1 MILCFC
7 YDCCMYKSNLNDHN
21 KHIFDL
27 VRALELPFGHY
38 AITSSSGPM
47 GATGLR
53 EIHDAGIIADD
64 YLWEILA
71 REYKPIQ
78 KDGITKIVLSKGLVK
93 IMGKGSFFN
102 NYSDTDPDI
111 IHQIKTADI
120 LDGLPF
126 VKLDYVRLFKHR
138 SARQKDLIDI
148 QIIDQYINTHGDK

>member
-1 MILCFC
+1 MIFCFC
-7 YDCCMYKSNLNDHN
+7 YDCCMPKSKIDDHN

-27 VRALELPFGHY
+27 VRALNLPFGHY
-38 AITSSSGPM
+38 AITSSGPM
-47 GATGLR
+47 GARDLR
-53 EIHDAGIIADD
+53 EIHDADIIVDD

-71 REYKPIQ
+71 RKHKPMQ
-78 KDGITKIVLSKGLVK
+78 KDGITKIVLSKGLVE
-93 IMGKGSFFN
+93 ILGKGSFFN

-126 VKLDYVRLFKHR
+126 VKLDYVRFFKQR

-148 QIIDQYINTHGDK
+148 EIIDKYINTYGNK

>member
-1 MILCFC
+1 MH
-7 YDCCMYKSNLNDHN
+7 KSNLGDHN

-27 VRALELPFGHY
+27 VRALNLPFGHY
-38 AITSSSGPM
+38 AITSSGPM
-47 GATGLR
+47 GARGLR
-53 EIHDAGIIADD
+53 EIHDADIIVDD
-64 YLWEILA
+64 YLWEILT

-78 KDGITKIVLSKGLVK
+78 KNKITKIVLSKGLVE

-120 LDGLPF
+120 LYGLPF
-126 VKLDYVRLFKHR
+126 VKLDYVRLFKQR

-148 QIIDQYINTHGDK
+148 EIIDKYINTYGNK